1 MALGYSANVA
11 AGVSNAAAIGASTLA
26 AESNMMAFGNNLT
39 LKWGFGRTVA
49 NDGGAALQVGII
61 GGIPA
66 TGNGAYL
73 SSGGVWTNASDENVK
88 ENFVVLNKSELLNK
102 ISQLSIMQWD
112 YKGTPKRETHIG
124 PTAQQFKQLFG
135 LGIADNNTSIS
146 TIDPVGVALAGIQEL
161 TKLVSEQQA
170 TITALKE
177 QVIKLEAKL
186 KENR

>member
-1 MALGYSANVA
+1 
-11 AGVSNAAAIGASTLA
+11 
-26 AESNMMAFGNNLT
+26 
-39 LKWGFGRTVA
+39 
-49 NDGGAALQVGII
+49 
-61 GGIPA
+61 
-66 TGNGAYL
+66 
-73 SSGGVWTNASDENVK
+73 
-88 ENFVVLNKSELLNK
+88 
-102 ISQLSIMQWD
+102 MQWD